1 MHDVCLRKIAPQT
14 TATRH
19 FSTTYDHITDSI
31 TTVSF
36 YISGYLTPP
45 ALRHKSYTE
54 PDRHSVLFCSV
65 SSQPTR
71 HTRHILPAAS
81 RYCNALFCHTPFNSI
96 PAGQPPPIYP
106 TYHAGHQSVPQCSV
120 LFCSALPVQF
130 HSGLHPLT
138 DRLPMAMPFYSAM
151 LHSGM
156 PSPQSTHPILP
167 AASMYRTVLFCAA
180 SSIPFRLTPSYRL
193 TAASPCP
200 YSALFH
206 LGMPDPPDHTRP
218 YQTYPT
224 YPAYHDS
231 RRSVPQCR
239 LSSGQ
244 FRSGLLA
251 YRLNAASPCHSILLC
266 FILVCPPLNL
276 PNLSCRPPVCTALS
290 CSVLPVQFRS
300 GLHPLTD

>member
-156 PSPQSTHPILP
+156 PSPQSTQPILP

-200 YSALFH
+200 YSALFY
-206 LGMPDPPDHTRP
+206 LGMPDPPYQTIPDHTRP

-239 LSSGQ
+239 LSYGQ
-244 FRSGLLA
+244 F
-251 YRLNAASPCHSILLC
+251 H
-266 FILVCPPLNL
+266 
-276 PNLSCRPPVCTALS
+276 
-290 CSVLPVQFRS
+290 S
-300 GLHPLTD
+300 GLHPLTG

>member
-1 MHDVCLRKIAPQT
+1 LHDVCLRKIAPQT

-96 PAGQPPPIYP
+96 PAGQPPPNLSDLP
-106 TYHAGHQSVPQCSV
+106 CRPPVGTAMSSSV
-120 LFCSALPVQF
+120 LPVQF
-130 HSGLHPLT
+130 RSGLHPLT
-138 DRLPMAMPFYSAM
+138 DRLPMAVPF
-151 LHSGM
+151 
-156 PSPQSTHPILP
+156 
-167 AASMYRTVLFCAA
+167 
-180 SSIPFRLTPSYRL
+180 
-193 TAASPCP
+193 

-224 YPAYHDS
+224 YPAG
-231 RRSVPQCR
+231 RQSVPHCHVLR
-239 LSSGQ
+239 CP
-244 FRSGLLA
+244 FNPVPACTLLPTDCPW
-251 YRLNAASPCHSILLC
+251 PCHSILLC
-266 FILVCPPLNL
+266 FIPACPP
-276 PNLSCRPPVCTALS
+276 PIYPTYPAGR
-290 CSVLPVQFRS
+290 Q
-300 GLHPLTD
+300 